1 MHRWSRLWTVRSYG
15 WRMVVGLSSL
25 APGAPVLAQEPVPTP
40 DTTATDTSRVREL
53 PELNVT
59 VTRSAEPLQRVPYA
73 VSVLNRG
80 DFQRAQQTSGS
91 TRP

>member
-1 MHRWSRLWTVRSYG
+1 MHRWNRMWSIRNLG
-15 WRMVVGLSSL
+15 WRMVVGLCSL
-25 APGAPVLAQEPVPTP
+25 APGLPALAQEPVAAP
-40 DTTATDTSRVREL
+40 DTTVSDTGRVREL

-80 DFQRAQQTSGS
+80 DFQRAQQT
-91 TRP
+91 